1 MTTFDKREQGFENK
15 FAHDEELRF
24 KATARRNKLVGLWA
38 AEKLGL
44 SESAA
49 DAYAKEI
56 VAADFEAPGDNDV
69 VHKLRKDF
77 DAKGVRAVRP
87 ADRRCHERDDGEGGR
102 ADQSRQITVMA
113 NLPGYS
119 LARRLAAGETV
130 YTGWCA
136 LPAPIVAESIAREG
150 FNTITIDQQHGLWDT
165 AATAVAIAS
174 IRAAGAAPIVRI
186 PLGAFAVASRSLD
199 FGAEGIIAP
208 MINTV
213 ADAKAFVGAAKFPPL
228 GERSWGPTRAMTLA
242 GLTDPKQYLIEANA
256 ATVTLA
262 MIETKTAMANLD
274 AIAAVP
280 GIDVLF
286 VGPSDLS
293 IGLTDGRELD
303 PHSATVN
310 KALDQIVA
318 ACNKAGKIA
327 GLYCANAERAVACAK
342 RGVRFMAVGSDL
354 GFLRAGTAAQLKV
367 LKG

>member
-1 MTTFDKREQGFENK
+1 
-15 FAHDEELRF
+15 
-24 KATARRNKLVGLWA
+24 
-38 AEKLGL
+38 
-44 SESAA
+44 
-49 DAYAKEI
+49 
-56 VAADFEAPGDNDV
+56 
-69 VHKLRKDF
+69 
-77 DAKGVRAVRP
+77 
-87 ADRRCHERDDGEGGR
+87 
-102 ADQSRQITVMA
+102 MA

-119 LARRLAAGETV
+119 LARRLAADETV

-150 FNTITIDQQHGLWDT
+150 FVAVTIDQQHGLWDT
-165 AATAVAIAS
+165 AATAVAIAA
-174 IRAAGAAPIVRI
+174 IRTVGSAAIVRV
-186 PLGAFAVASRSLD
+186 PLGAFAIASQALD

-213 ADAKAFVGAAKFPPL
+213 ADAKAFVSAAKFPPL

-242 GLTDPKQYLIEANA
+242 GISDAKQYLNEANA

-293 IGLTDGRELD
+293 IGLTDGKDLD
-303 PHSATVN
+303 PHSDTVEA
-310 KALDQIVA
+310 ALDKIIA
-318 ACNKAGKIA
+318 ACRKAGKIA

-342 RGVRFMAVGSDL
+342 RGVRFLAVGSDL